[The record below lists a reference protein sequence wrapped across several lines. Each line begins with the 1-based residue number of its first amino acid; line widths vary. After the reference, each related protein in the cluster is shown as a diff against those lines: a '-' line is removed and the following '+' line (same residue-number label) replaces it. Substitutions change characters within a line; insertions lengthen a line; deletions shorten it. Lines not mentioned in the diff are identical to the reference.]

1 MGFLTGGE
9 IVANTGMFPSNMK
22 KSPKDRSKT
31 NGHHHDTIGN
41 KDWSQMSIL
50 FCITVFK
57 GGS

>member
-41 KDWSQMSIL
+41 KDLVINVQ
-50 FCITVFK
+50 ITLYYCFQRR
-57 GGS
+57 